1 MPDDISTRLFPMTV
15 GLCGVIEELQLQ
27 VPQPATRSEI
37 VAGAR
42 KTIATDGKILEQYP
56 RNYAPKGLF
65 GNLRFALRYE
75 PIALDVYL
83 AIFQVVD
90 TRQLEEWIRS
100 EPTSIFAR
108 RAWYLYELLM
118 GQRLD
123 IPDVIP
129 SGYIDLLRSAPYT

>member
-1 MPDDISTRLFPMTV
+1 MADDNSTRRLPISI
-15 GLCGVIEELQLQ
+15 GLCRLIEDLELQ

-42 KTIATDGKILEQYP
+42 KTIVRDGRIVEQYP
-56 RNYAPKGLF
+56 KAYAPVGLL

-75 PIALDVYL
+75 PIALDIYL
-83 AIFQVVD
+83 AIFQAVEV
-90 TRQLEEWIRS
+90 RQLEDWVQS

-118 GQRLD
+118 ERRLNISD
-123 IPDVIP
+123 LIP
-129 SGYIDLLRSAPYT
+129 S